1 MRDAFRALVVHLGRC
16 GSVGA
21 EHRLQTVACGRL
33 R

>member
-21 EHRLQTVACGRL
+21 EHRFQTVACGRL